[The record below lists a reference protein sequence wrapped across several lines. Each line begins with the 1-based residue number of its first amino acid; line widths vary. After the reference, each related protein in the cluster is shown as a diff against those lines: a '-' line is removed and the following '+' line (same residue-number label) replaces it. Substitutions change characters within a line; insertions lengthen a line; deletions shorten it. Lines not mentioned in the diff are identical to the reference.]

1 MVRRVAKTGYFLN
14 ATARRLALIGRD
26 VRFPASIGAWIP
38 VADSEQPPWRVTE
51 ILAATFPD
59 LDAKGLSFIAL
70 LTDVQVD
77 DFEEERAAAG
87 LLKPRDLPEVG

>member
-26 VRFPASIGAWIP
+26 VRFPAAVGAWIP
-38 VADSEQPPWRVTE
+38 VADAEQPPWRVTE

-59 LDAKGLSFIAL
+59 LDAKSLSFIAL
-70 LTDVQVD
+70 LTDFQVD
-77 DFEEERAAAG
+77 DFEEELRAAG
-87 LLKPRDLPEVG
+87 LLVPRDLPETG